1 MLARIAAATATFATL
16 TALAGPASAID
27 ADRRLGDDDRPDLP
41 RLGLLAPI
49 TPELRCHLVSVVPV
63 EWAQAEER
71 TLLYR
76 PCDPPVLLPPYEPF
90 EDRPP
95 ILIPVLPRR

>member
-1 MLARIAAATATFATL
+1 MFARLTTATATFAAL
-16 TALAGPASAID
+16 TALAGSASAID

-41 RLGLLAPI
+41 ELGLLAPI
-49 TPELRCHLVSVVPV
+49 RPDLRCHVVNVIPLG
-63 EWAQAEER
+63 WTDSEER

-76 PCDPPVLLPPYEPF
+76 PCDPPVVLQPYEPF

-95 ILIPVLPRR
+95 ILIPVVPGR